1 MARPASDKL
10 RSRVEREAETSGV
23 DIEAVRVVPDDDVEG
38 TVVRIL
44 HKDAENETDQVGIQ
58 VVKPNTELGDQMFQN
73 RLSDSLSDLRRH
85 VRGSSETTTDDVE
98 PTEADVDDAEVKTSS
113 ASSTRSP
120 APTDEQTE
128 APTIESSITLG
139 VQIDDNSLEDVQ
151 SELRETFEEYEA
163 VTASENRADALE
175 ERIDSLDARLES
187 IEEKL
192 SLLGG
197 D

>member
-1 MARPASDKL
+1 MTRPASDKL
-10 RSRVEREAETSGV
+10 QRRVEREAETSGV
-23 DIEAVRVVPDDDVEG
+23 EIEAVRVVPDDDVEG
-38 TVVRIL
+38 TVIRIL
-44 HKDAENETDQVGIQ
+44 HKDADNEADQVGIQ

-73 RLSDSLSDLRRH
+73 RLSDSLSELRRY
-85 VRGSSETTTDDVE
+85 VRGSSETTT
-98 PTEADVDDAEVKTSS
+98 ADSESETSTVDDTEVETPSV
-113 ASSTRSP
+113 TETENQP
-120 APTDEQTE
+120 QTEQTT

-151 SELRETFEEYEA
+151 DELRGVFEEYEA
-163 VTASENRADALE
+163 VTASETRADALE